1 MEREKAAA
9 KTKTFHW
16 WLLWVGSPVAIFAI
30 LGGGLL
36 YIAQAEV
43 KPVIAKVNAEVK
55 RLDGVDGQLQNQI
68 TEVKMNLDER
78 LKLLHADLNAFKA
91 QMHEDLKG
99 LATRD
104 DFGYLKSEMGSLKSD
119 MGSLKL
125 DVGSLKSDVGN
136 LKADVSSLKTD
147 VGNLKADVG
156 NLKADVGGLKADV
169 GGLKAELKNLKE
181 KLVTPQQI
189 RTIMREVLEEYRT
202 R

>member
-1 MEREKAAA
+1 MEREKAAT
-9 KTKTFHW
+9 KTKTLHW
-16 WLLWVGSPVAIFAI
+16 WLLWIGSPVAIFAI

-68 TEVKMNLDER
+68 TEVKMSLDER

-104 DFGYLKSEMGSLKSD
+104 DFGYLKSDMVSLKS
-119 MGSLKL
+119 

-156 NLKADVGGLKADV
+156 GLKADV
-169 GGLKAELKNLKE
+169 RGLKAELKNLKE

-189 RTIMREVLEEYRT
+189 RTIMREVLEEYRA

>member
-16 WLLWVGSPVAIFAI
+16 WLLWIGSPVAIFAI

-68 TEVKMNLDER
+68 TEVKMSLDER

-104 DFGYLKSEMGSLKSD
+104 DFGYLKSD
-119 MGSLKL
+119 M
-125 DVGSLKSDVGN
+125 VSLKSDVGN
-136 LKADVSSLKTD
+136 LKADVSSLKT
-147 VGNLKADVG
+147 DVG

>member
-1 MEREKAAA
+1 MEKEKAAA
-9 KTKTFHW
+9 KTKTLHW

-68 TEVKMNLDER
+68 TEVKMSLDER

-104 DFGYLKSEMGSLKSD
+104 DLNRLSDDVNRLRNELGSLKGD
-119 MGSLKL
+119 L
-125 DVGSLKSDVGN
+125 DNVKI
-136 LKADVSSLKTD
+136 KI
-147 VGNLKADVG
+147 
-156 NLKADVGGLKADV
+156 
-169 GGLKAELKNLKE
+169 
-181 KLVTPQQI
+181 VTPQQI

>member
-16 WLLWVGSPVAIFAI
+16 WLLWIGSPVAIFAI

-68 TEVKMNLDER
+68 TEVKMSLDER

-104 DFGYLKSEMGSLKSD
+104 DLNRLSDDVNRLRNELGSLKGD
-119 MGSLKL
+119 L
-125 DVGSLKSDVGN
+125 DNVKI
-136 LKADVSSLKTD
+136 KI
-147 VGNLKADVG
+147 
-156 NLKADVGGLKADV
+156 
-169 GGLKAELKNLKE
+169 
-181 KLVTPQQI
+181 VTPQQI

>member
-9 KTKTFHW
+9 KTKTLHW
-16 WLLWVGSPVAIFAI
+16 WLLWIGSPVAIFAI

-55 RLDGVDGQLQNQI
+55 RLDGVDGQLENQI
-68 TEVKMNLDER
+68 TEVKMSLDER

-104 DFGYLKSEMGSLKSD
+104 DFGYLKSD
-119 MGSLKL
+119 M
-125 DVGSLKSDVGN
+125 GSLKSDVGN

-156 NLKADVGGLKADV
+156 GLKADV
-169 GGLKAELKNLKE
+169 KGLKAELKNLKE

-189 RTIMREVLEEYRT
+189 RTIMREVLEEYRA

>member
-9 KTKTFHW
+9 KTKTLHW
-16 WLLWVGSPVAIFAI
+16 WLLWIGSPVAIFAI

-55 RLDGVDGQLQNQI
+55 RLDAIDGHLQQQI
-68 TEVKMNLDER
+68 TEVKMSLDDR

-91 QMHEDLKG
+91 QMHEDLKR

-104 DFGYLKSEMGSLKSD
+104 DLNRLSDDVNRLRNELGSLKGD
-119 MGSLKL
+119 L
-125 DVGSLKSDVGN
+125 DNVKI
-136 LKADVSSLKTD
+136 KI
-147 VGNLKADVG
+147 
-156 NLKADVGGLKADV
+156 
-169 GGLKAELKNLKE
+169 
-181 KLVTPQQI
+181 VTPQQI
-189 RTIMREVLEEYRT
+189 RTIMREVLEEYRA